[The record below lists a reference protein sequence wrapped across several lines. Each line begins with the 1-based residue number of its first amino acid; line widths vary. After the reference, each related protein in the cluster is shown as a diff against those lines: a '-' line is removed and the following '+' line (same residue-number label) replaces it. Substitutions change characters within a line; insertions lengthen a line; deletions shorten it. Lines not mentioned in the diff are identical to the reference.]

1 MSKIIGIDLGTTNS
15 CVSVMENGKPKVI
28 ENAEGART
36 TPSIIAYQD
45 GGEILVGAPAKRQAV
60 TNPKNTLY
68 AVKRLIGR
76 KFDEKKLQELKE
88 QIKDLEASILYSK
101 AESENARKRA
111 LEDIEK
117 ARKFA
122 VEKFCQEILLVKDS
136 LDAALTIE
144 KASLES
150 YKDGIDL
157 TSKQLLNIFAKFNI
171 EEINPEEETFDPNF
185 HQAMTMIETEG
196 EANKILNVMQKGYKL
211 NDRVLRPALVTVS
224 KAK

>member
-1 MSKIIGIDLGTTNS
+1 MAKKEIKQSTKK
-15 CVSVMENGKPKVI
+15 ENKV
-28 ENAEGART
+28 
-36 TPSIIAYQD
+36 
-45 GGEILVGAPAKRQAV
+45 
-60 TNPKNTLY
+60 
-68 AVKRLIGR
+68 
-76 KFDEKKLQELKE
+76 DEKKLQELKE

-157 TSKQLLNIFAKFNI
+157 TSKQLINIFAKFNI

>member
-1 MSKIIGIDLGTTNS
+1 M
-15 CVSVMENGKPKVI
+15 
-28 ENAEGART
+28 
-36 TPSIIAYQD
+36 
-45 GGEILVGAPAKRQAV
+45 AKKETKQSTKKESQV
-60 TNPKNTLY
+60 
-68 AVKRLIGR
+68 
-76 KFDEKKLQELKE
+76 DEKILQELKE

>member
-1 MSKIIGIDLGTTNS
+1 MAKKETKQSTKKDN
-15 CVSVMENGKPKVI
+15 KV
-28 ENAEGART
+28 
-36 TPSIIAYQD
+36 
-45 GGEILVGAPAKRQAV
+45 
-60 TNPKNTLY
+60 
-68 AVKRLIGR
+68 
-76 KFDEKKLQELKE
+76 DEKKLQELKE
-88 QIKDLEASILYSK
+88 QIKELEASILYSK
-101 AESENARKRA
+101 AEAENARKRA
-111 LEDIEK
+111 LDDIEK

-150 YKDGIDL
+150 YKDGIEL

-171 EEINPEEETFDPNF
+171 EEINPADETFDPNF

-196 EANKILNVMQKGYKL
+196 DPNKILNVMQKGYKL
-211 NDRVLRPALVTVS
+211 NERVLRPALVTVS

>member
-1 MSKIIGIDLGTTNS
+1 MAKKEIKQSTKK
-15 CVSVMENGKPKVI
+15 ENKV
-28 ENAEGART
+28 
-36 TPSIIAYQD
+36 
-45 GGEILVGAPAKRQAV
+45 
-60 TNPKNTLY
+60 
-68 AVKRLIGR
+68 
-76 KFDEKKLQELKE
+76 DEKKLQELKE
-88 QIKDLEASILYSK
+88 QIKDLEASVLYSK

-122 VEKFCQEILLVKDS
+122 IEKFCQEILLVKDS
-136 LDAALTIE
+136 LDAALTLE

>member
-1 MSKIIGIDLGTTNS
+1 MAKKETKQSTKKESK
-15 CVSVMENGKPKVI
+15 V
-28 ENAEGART
+28 
-36 TPSIIAYQD
+36 
-45 GGEILVGAPAKRQAV
+45 
-60 TNPKNTLY
+60 
-68 AVKRLIGR
+68 
-76 KFDEKKLQELKE
+76 DEKKLQELKE

-224 KAK
+224 IAK

>member
-1 MSKIIGIDLGTTNS
+1 MAKKETKQSTKKESK
-15 CVSVMENGKPKVI
+15 V
-28 ENAEGART
+28 
-36 TPSIIAYQD
+36 
-45 GGEILVGAPAKRQAV
+45 
-60 TNPKNTLY
+60 
-68 AVKRLIGR
+68 
-76 KFDEKKLQELKE
+76 DEKILQELKE

-224 KAK
+224 QAK

>member
-1 MSKIIGIDLGTTNS
+1 MAKKETKRSTKKESK
-15 CVSVMENGKPKVI
+15 V
-28 ENAEGART
+28 
-36 TPSIIAYQD
+36 
-45 GGEILVGAPAKRQAV
+45 
-60 TNPKNTLY
+60 
-68 AVKRLIGR
+68 
-76 KFDEKKLQELKE
+76 DEKKLQELKE

-211 NDRVLRPALVTVS
+211 NERVLRPALVTVS

>member
-1 MSKIIGIDLGTTNS
+1 MAKNETKRSTKKESK
-15 CVSVMENGKPKVI
+15 V
-28 ENAEGART
+28 
-36 TPSIIAYQD
+36 
-45 GGEILVGAPAKRQAV
+45 
-60 TNPKNTLY
+60 
-68 AVKRLIGR
+68 
-76 KFDEKKLQELKE
+76 DEKKLLGLKE

-122 VEKFCQEILLVKDS
+122 IEKFCQEILLVKDS